1 MKDQNEIKMEAV
13 ELKNGEIAYSAKG
26 KVVNVSGVLNVRS
39 RPSTSGVVIGTLSA
53 ETTVEITAKNGEW
66 YKISLPTEGYVY
78 SNYIQVSAI
87 TLGPMVS
94 NSAGSNWLIP
104 AIGKITAIFPTY
116 PSGGNHNGIDI
127 ANSIGTPILASKSGI
142 VILVQNL
149 TTSYGKWIKIDH
161 GNGVTSLYA
170 HNSKILVN
178 VGDRVSKG
186 DLIAIMGTT
195 GNSTGIHCHWSVQ
208 VNGTYINPQTKY
220 KVGDI
225 IKR

>member
-1 MKDQNEIKMEAV
+1 MKNQNEIKMEVV
-13 ELKNGEIAYSAKG
+13 ETKNGDVAYSATG
-26 KVVNVSGVLNVRS
+26 KVVNVSSTLNVRS
-39 RPSTSGVVIGTLSA
+39 TPSTSGAVVGTLSVGA
-53 ETTVEITAKNGEW
+53 TVKITAKNGEW
-66 YKISLPTEGYVY
+66 YKISSPIAGYVH
-78 SNYIQVSAI
+78 NDYIQVGAS

-104 AIGKITAIFPTY
+104 AIGKVTATFPTY
-116 PSGGNHNGIDI
+116 PSGGNHNGFDI
-127 ANSIGTPILASKSGI
+127 ANSSGTPILAAKSGT
-142 VILVQNL
+142 VILVQHL

-170 HNSKILVN
+170 HNSQILVN
-178 VGDRVSKG
+178 VGDKVSQG
-186 DLIAIMGTT
+186 DLIAKMGST
-195 GNSTGIHCHWSVQ
+195 GNSTGNHCHWSVQ